1 MLVISVT
8 RIKHIFRKSYCFYCE
23 FVFMS
28 PENAFIGGSYE
39 SVLFVMLITNMI
51 FDFWVSNGLV
61 VSIAVL
67 PL

>member
-1 MLVISVT
+1 
-8 RIKHIFRKSYCFYCE
+8 
-23 FVFMS
+23 MS

-39 SVLFVMLITNMI
+39 SVLFVMLVTIMI